1 MPKCYVV
8 GNIHVTDP
16 EGYQKYA
23 SQVQPVTDQFGGK
36 YLVRG
41 GTSTPK
47 DGTPVGSRVVVCEF
61 PDRASA
67 EAWYHSEG
75 YQRII
80 GDRLAHSTGFLT
92 IVDGLE

>member
-23 SQVQPVTDQFGGK
+23 SQVQPVTDQFGGR

-47 DGTPVGSRVVVCEF
+47 DGTPVAVAWWCANF
-61 PDRASA
+61 PIAPRPRRGTTPKATNASLA
-67 EAWYHSEG
+67 
-75 YQRII
+75 I
-80 GDRLAHSTGFLT
+80 GWPTPPVF
-92 IVDGLE
+92 